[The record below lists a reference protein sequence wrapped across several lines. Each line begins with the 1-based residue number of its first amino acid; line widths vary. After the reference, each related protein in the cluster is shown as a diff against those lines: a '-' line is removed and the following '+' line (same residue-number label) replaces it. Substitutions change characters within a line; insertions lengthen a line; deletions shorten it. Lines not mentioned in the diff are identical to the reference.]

1 MIDANDLRPGVV
13 FEMDGELYE
22 VVEYQHQKLARG
34 GATIKTKLRNLRT
47 GAIIDRTFGSSDRLH
62 DVRLESRPVQY
73 LYNDGE
79 VYYFMDTET
88 YEQPALPKEALG
100 DAVKYLKE
108 NMTLKLAMYE
118 GQAIRIEL
126 PTTVDLKV
134 VETAPAFKGDTA
146 SGSTK
151 PATLET
157 GIVVQVPF
165 FVETGDVVRVD
176 TRTGAYVTRVQE

>member
-1 MIDANDLRPGVV
+1 MIEANALRPGVV
-13 FEMDGELYE
+13 FEMNGELYE
-22 VVEYQHQKLARG
+22 VVEYQHEKRGRG
-34 GATIKTKLRNLRT
+34 GATIKTKLRNLHT
-47 GAIIDRTFGSSDRLH
+47 GAIIDRTFGSSDRFR
-62 DVRLESRPVQY
+62 DVRLESRSVQY

-79 VYYFMDTET
+79 TYYFMDLET
-88 YEQPALPKEALG
+88 YEQPALSKEALG

-108 NMTLKLAMYE
+108 NMTLKLAMHE
-118 GQAIRIEL
+118 GRAIRIEL
-126 PTTVDLKV
+126 PTTVDLEV

-165 FVETGDVVRVD
+165 FVAPGDIVRVD
-176 TRTGAYVTRVQE
+176 TRTGEYVTRVQ